1 MTISI
6 AGFCETLG
14 MTGVAITTSSI
25 SVGSRCP
32 WVRAHAGAV
41 ATQNITDPTIGNE
54 VLDLMQEGLDAVSAL
69 TQVMNQRPHAEYR
82 QVTAVDYNGI
92 TADFS
97 GSRILGTHSVARE
110 RHCVAAGNLLFSTG
124 VPRAMVGTFSK
135 NQQMHLAKRLV
146 LSLEAGISAGG
157 EEGPTHSAALLVAHD
172 HPWPLV
178 DLRVDWSDAPV
189 NVLLDLWQRYE
200 PQMQDYL
207 NRAINP
213 DDAPTYG
220 VPGDP

>member
-97 GSRILGTHSVARE
+97 GSRILGTHSVERA
-110 RHCVAAGNLLFSTG
+110 RHCVAAGNLLSSTG
-124 VPRAMVGTFSK
+124 VPKAMVGAFSK

-146 LSLEAGISAGG
+146 LSLEAGINAGG

-189 NVLLDLWQRYE
+189 NVLHDLWQRYE

>member
-14 MTGVAITTSSI
+14 MTGVAITASSI

-54 VLDLMQEGLDAVSAL
+54 VLDLMQEGLDALSAL

-82 QVTAVDYNGI
+82 QVTVVDYNGI
-92 TADFS
+92 TADFN

-110 RHCVAAGNLLFSTG
+110 RHCVAAGNLLSNTG
-124 VPRAMVGTFSK
+124 VPKAMVGAFSK

-178 DLRVDWSDAPV
+178 DLRVDWSVAPV
-189 NVLLDLWQRYE
+189 NVLHDLWQRYE

-213 DDAPTYG
+213 DDAPTYR

>member
-92 TADFS
+92 TADVS

-110 RHCVAAGNLLFSTG
+110 RHCVAAGNLLSSTC
-124 VPRAMVGTFSK
+124 VPKAMVGAFSK

-146 LSLEAGISAGG
+146 ISLEAGISAGG

-178 DLRVDWSDAPV
+178 DLRVDWSNVPV
-189 NVLLDLWQRYE
+189 SVLHDLWQRYE

-213 DDAPTYG
+213 DNAPTYG

>member
-14 MTGVAITTSSI
+14 MIGIAITTSSI

-110 RHCVAAGNLLFSTG
+110 PHCVAAGNLLSSTG
-124 VPRAMVGTFSK
+124 VPKAMVGAFTK

-146 LSLEAGISAGG
+146 LSLEAGIRAGG

-172 HPWPLV
+172 HRWPLV

-189 NVLLDLWQRYE
+189 NVLHDLWQRYE